1 MSAHA
6 VHQAIHANTE
16 ATTAHVAAATG
27 LSVRDIHRRLH
38 TLRTRSKVRVVR
50 REGRVVVYASR
61 IPPQADDPGLTDELR
76 AIVGNGP
83 DLLRFAAATGY
94 EPNTVRKAFRTDR
107 LDAPTDGRCEFNRE
121 LAEAAAMHLVREHEA
136 KAAQLRAWVE
146 RCAKAR
152 KGEP

>member
-1 MSAHA
+1 MSAHV
-6 VHQAIHANTE
+6 VHQAIDANGE
-16 ATTAHVAAATG
+16 ATTTHIIAATG
-27 LSVRDIHRRLH
+27 LDMQSVHRRLH
-38 TLRTRSKVRVVR
+38 TLRTRGKVRVVR

-76 AIVGNGP
+76 AIVGHGA

-94 EPNTVRKAFRTDR
+94 EPNTVRKAFCADR

-121 LAEAAAMHLVREHEA
+121 LAEAAAMHIVREHEA
-136 KAAQLRAWVE
+136 KAAQLRAWVQ

>member
-1 MSAHA
+1 VSAHA

-16 ATTAHVAAATG
+16 ATTAHVAAATC

-94 EPNTVRKAFRTDR
+94 EPNTVRKAFCTDR

-121 LAEAAAMHLVREHEA
+121 LAESAAMHLVREHEA